1 MGWSK
6 CESVRCGGGGIGIT
20 LFLLFIIAIFFVAAA
35 VIAFSGG
42 TRWGVGKQQLD
53 VLEKSRQ
60 AQRSLAEVIEDFTI
74 RPQPCGES
82 LEVTRMS
89 EPFDK

>member
-1 MGWSK
+1 MGWGK
-6 CESVRCGGGGIGIT
+6 CESVRCGGGGGIT
-20 LFLLFIIAIFFVAAA
+20 FFLFFIIFIFFV
-35 VIAFSGG
+35 VVFSGG
-42 TRWGVGKQQLD
+42 TRWGIGKQLLD